1 MLVLLMMISA
11 FLSKESCRAL
21 VMTNVDKPEIKIIP
35 DTMVT
40 EGNTGTLQCHV
51 TSKTRPFIQWFKKVD
66 DTLYNPPTDLTFD
79 LNGQLFTVLKPGQME
94 EGPGNVYSSPLVLES
109 VTEADEGLY
118 ACLASNRF
126 GMSQQFTNL
135 YITSV
140 LSTTPTP

>member
-1 MLVLLMMISA
+1 MMISA
-11 FLSKESCRAL
+11 LLSKESCRAL

-40 EGNTGTLQCHV
+40 EGDTGTLQCHV
-51 TSKTRPFIQWFKKVD
+51 TSKTRPVIQWFKKMD
-66 DTLYNPPTDLTFD
+66 DALYIPPTAFD
-79 LNGQLFTVLKPGQME
+79 LNGQLFTVLKSGRME
-94 EGPGNVYSSPLVLES
+94 EGPGNVYSSPLVLEY

-126 GMSQQFTNL
+126 GFSQQFTNL

-140 LSTTPTP
+140 LSTMPTS